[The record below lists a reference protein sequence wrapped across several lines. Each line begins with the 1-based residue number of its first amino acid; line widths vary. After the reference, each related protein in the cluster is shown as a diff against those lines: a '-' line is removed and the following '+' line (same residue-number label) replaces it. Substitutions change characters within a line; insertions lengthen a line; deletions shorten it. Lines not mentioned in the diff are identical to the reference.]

1 MKAKHR
7 YLGGKRIGRWL
18 SYALAACVAT
28 QATVPAAWSPARLLE
43 TKARHAAPT
52 RATAALNQALELQR
66 RGDYESAAKAID
78 VAKARQEELTQVER
92 RELAMVEERNQDAL
106 RSRQEGSD
114 QLNLLE
120 KLVQAGQRSAAATF
134 LKRILPNEQFLSTP
148 DQERLG
154 KLAEEAH
161 PRTARAALPDNE
173 PATAGNPKGDLQDA
187 RKQMYQGHFNEAEE
201 VARRLESG
209 DGSIYGASEDS
220 PSKLR
225 TDIVKYRKDPQ
236 FLLAASHQNLKNGD
250 FDRAESLARLA
261 DRYAGP
267 ATFLFTPDS
276 PSKVLKQIQQQRG
289 KPGTAAA
296 AGEKSNIQLTS
307 ATSIKGDGEGN
318 GSKGAGAGNGAG
330 NSKQSPAGNGAGAGK
345 GAGTQNPSS
354 KGAGNGGLG
363 QNFQSPRGNGIN
375 GGTGGNGA
383 NGGNGAKGGPNA
395 TGLKTAKSAG
405 EGASAALLAEVADAK
420 VDSSIAIPAE
430 IKDAK
435 GILAHGRKALSQN
448 KLDEAMECAMR
459 ARSIPGSKFG
469 LFDDSPDRLKA
480 DVTKARAKAEQQEA
494 GKLLV
499 EARKAYESGDYE
511 LASRLAYK
519 AKQLRG
525 ASSIFDFGDRPESLL
540 ADINKAQLRKGK
552 PGTEVASATVA
563 RQNQAR
569 ALLVDARA
577 ALKAG
582 DANRCQQLLE
592 QVESMKVALTAAGDD
607 NTAALRKDLEVFVAS
622 RSGSPSGATAK
633 NTKPASKPTKPGVDG
648 ASLGGELL
656 AEAAILQKKGNL
668 VEARAK
674 ALTAQNT
681 SQPGGDDSANRFLQQ
696 LNQQAQATIKAH
708 LEQASEIARADSN
721 PQRFTAAEAEVEKAR
736 QLAMAFGLDT
746 QPVVAK
752 RDWLKQARAGAPK
765 DAAGTPVAGVPL
777 PVPFPGT
784 TIALGDKTTGA
795 QPSNQG
801 RTLLDKARQEL
812 RAGQAGN
819 ARRLA
824 EEAFQGPYGV
834 ADDATTVLRS
844 IDIEELNQKALS
856 SRRNF
861 DAMVSAFN
869 RREYSQAKL
878 MMGSVNEKLLDAD
891 RQGRLKEIITTPGML
906 SAVGESIAQTGASL
920 PAGAAPKDTAK
931 SSIPGEAIAAIPPLP
946 GAAGL
951 TAGGDE
957 PSPASDALAQAQALR
972 KVKFDRMQQRGLEV
986 QREAA
991 EKFRTGEMD
1000 AALDM
1005 LSDYVEQVE
1014 SEGIDQAK
1022 VAQLRRPV
1030 ESRMQHFKLLKAQK
1044 EFLDQDG
1051 SAKKDKKNVIGQ
1063 KMLAEDNRN
1072 KKVAEQMKLFNQS
1085 FKEGKYLEAESY
1097 AMRAQELDPDNAMAA
1112 AAINMAKT
1120 QRALVAVKGGKGDRE
1135 NMFLTG
1141 LNDAEKVG
1149 PALTS
1154 DKPIDVGND
1163 RKDLRD
1169 KRAPL
1174 TALSSPVRK
1183 SSAEKEIEGR
1193 MNQSVNLNFNNLP
1206 LKDVLED
1213 IRAMYQ
1219 INIVPDMAALEQEG
1233 ISLDRPVTLKL
1244 EQISLKSAL
1253 NLMLRNVH
1261 LTWVV
1266 KDEVLQITTE
1276 SQARGKMSTVT
1287 YQVTDLILP
1296 VENHGSV
1303 SGTNMNPLITRGT
1316 GTNGN
1321 GNGNNAPGGA
1331 PSPIQTPLSLSG
1343 GQAVG
1348 SPSGAE
1354 TSQADANWNK
1364 RNGQTTEESLIRLI
1378 TSTIEP
1384 QSWSTVGGSGTIE
1397 YYPLTMSL
1405 VINQTPNIQ
1414 EQVADLLNNLRR
1426 LLDQEV
1432 ALEVRLISIAEDFY
1446 ERIGLDFNLNI
1457 KTDRNT
1463 AKFEPMITSGQY
1475 KPAGY
1480 INDPYFR
1487 NMVGGISPA
1496 GAFTSDLDIPINQN
1510 SFNLTNPQFGNYL
1523 GAPGGGINMGL
1534 AFLSDI
1540 QVFLFMEAAQG
1551 DQRTNVM
1558 QAPKLTLFNGQTATI
1573 NVGDTQF
1580 FVMDVGVETLPNG
1593 NVTFQ
1598 PRTQGYFNGIQLTIQ
1613 AIISADRR
1621 TVRLSPNIAM
1631 QNLVPGPVNL
1641 FPVVVPIFPQPG
1653 INQINPADP
1662 ITFTQLI
1669 QQPVIQ
1675 SISVQT
1681 TVAVPD
1687 GGTVLMGGLKRL
1699 SEARNEYGTP
1709 VLSKIP
1715 YINRLF
1721 RNTGYGRETTS
1732 LLMMI
1737 TPRIVIQEEE
1747 EQLQTSF
1754 RPTPAVAP

>member
-1 MKAKHR
+1 MNANHKN
-7 YLGGKRIGRWL
+7 LSGKRMGRWL

-28 QATVPAAWSPARLLE
+28 QATVPAAWSPARLVL
-43 TKARHAAPT
+43 TKARQAAPT
-52 RATAALNQALELQR
+52 RASAALNQALELQR
-66 RGDYESAAKAID
+66 RGDYEGAAKAIEM
-78 VAKARQEELTQVER
+78 AKARQEELTQVER
-92 RELAMVEERNQDAL
+92 RELTMVEERVQEAL
-106 RSRQEGSD
+106 RARQEGSD

-120 KLVQAGQRSAAATF
+120 KLVKAGQQSAAAQF
-134 LKRILPNEQFLSTP
+134 LKRILPNEQFLSTT
-148 DQERLG
+148 DQDRLG
-154 KLAEEAH
+154 KLAEEAQ
-161 PRTARAALPDNE
+161 PRAARAALPDTE
-173 PATAGNPKGDLQDA
+173 PSANPKGELQDA
-187 RKQMYQGHFNEAEE
+187 RKLMVQGHFNEAEE

-209 DGSIYGASEDS
+209 DTSIYGASEDS

-225 TDIVKYRKDPQ
+225 ADIVKYRKDPQ
-236 FLLAASHQNLKNGD
+236 FLLASSHQNMKSGD
-250 FDRAESLARLA
+250 YDRAESLARLA
-261 DRYAGP
+261 DRYAAP
-267 ATFLFTPDS
+267 TTFLFTPDS
-276 PSKVLKQIQQQRG
+276 PSKVLKQIQQQRAKNG
-289 KPGTAAA
+289 ATAAA
-296 AGEKSNIQLTS
+296 SPKSDIIQTG
-307 ATSIKGDGEGN
+307 ATAAKGDGEGE
-318 GSKGAGAGNGAG
+318 GSGTKGLGKGSQSPSGAGMGAGNKGA
-330 NSKQSPAGNGAGAGK
+330 GAGAGK
-345 GAGTQNPSS
+345 GNKGAGDGLGRGNQAPSS
-354 KGAGNGGLG
+354 GAGDGGKGGKGAGNG
-363 QNFQSPRGNGIN
+363 
-375 GGTGGNGA
+375 
-383 NGGNGAKGGPNA
+383 
-395 TGLKTAKSAG
+395 LKTAKAG
-405 EGASAALLAEVADAK
+405 TESTQEIPKAEGAPQKADA
-420 VDSSIAIPAE
+420 SLPAPADA
-430 IKDAK
+430 KDAK
-435 GILAHGRKALSQN
+435 GLLAQGRKALAQN

-459 ARSIPGSKFG
+459 ARSIPGAKFG
-469 LFDDSPDRLKA
+469 LFDDSPDRLKT
-480 DVTKARAKAEQQEA
+480 DVTKAMAKANQQEA
-494 GKLLV
+494 GKLLAD
-499 EARKAYESGDYE
+499 ARKAYESGDYE
-511 LASRLAYK
+511 QASRLAYK

-525 ASSIFDFGDRPESLL
+525 GSSSIFDFGDRPESLL

-552 PGTEVASATVA
+552 PGTEAASATVA

-569 ALLVDARA
+569 ALMADART
-577 ALKAG
+577 ALKSG

-592 QVESMKVALTAAGDD
+592 QVESMNVALTAAGDD
-607 NTAALRKDLEVFVAS
+607 NPATLRKDLEVFVAS
-622 RSGSPSGATAK
+622 RSGGTAPGATAK
-633 NTKPASKPTKPGVDG
+633 NTKPAAKPGPKAGSV
-648 ASLGGELL
+648 GGELL
-656 AEAAILQKKGNL
+656 AEAAALQKKGNL
-668 VEARAK
+668 IEARAK
-674 ALTAQNT
+674 ALTAQNAGT
-681 SQPGGDDSANRFLQQ
+681 PGGDEAANGFLQQ
-696 LNQQAQATIKAH
+696 LNQQAQSTIKAH
-708 LEQASEIARADSN
+708 LEQATDIVRSGSN
-721 PQRFTAAEAEVEKAR
+721 PERYTAAEAEVEKAR

-746 QPVVAK
+746 QPVAAK
-752 RDWLKQARAGAPK
+752 KDWLKQARVGAPK
-765 DAAGTPVAGVPL
+765 DAAGTPIAAVPPL

-784 TIALGDKTTGA
+784 TTASAEKPGA
-795 QPSNQG
+795 VEKASGQG
-801 RTLLDKARQEL
+801 KTLLDKARQEL
-812 RAGQAGN
+812 RAGQTGN

-834 ADDATTVLRS
+834 ADEATSVLRS
-844 IDIEELNQKALS
+844 VDIEELNQKALS

-869 RREYSQAKL
+869 RREYSQARV

-891 RQGRLKEIITTPGML
+891 RQSRLKEILTTPGMQ
-906 SAVGESIAQTGASL
+906 ATVGEAIAQTGANL
-920 PAGAAPKDTAK
+920 PAGAAPKDSGK
-931 SSIPGEAIAAIPPLP
+931 AIVASEPVAPPLP

-951 TAGGDE
+951 TAGVDE
-957 PSPASDALAQAQALR
+957 AAPASDALAQAQALR

-991 EKFRTGEMD
+991 EKFRAGEMD

-1005 LSDYVEQVE
+1005 LSDFVEQVE
-1014 SEGIDQAK
+1014 SEGIDPAK

-1051 SAKKDKKNVIGQ
+1051 TAKKDKKNVIGQ

-1120 QRALVAVKGGKGDRE
+1120 QRALVAVKSGKGDRE
-1135 NMFLTG
+1135 NMVLTA

-1149 PALTS
+1149 PSLNS
-1154 DKPIDVGND
+1154 DKPLDVGND

-1169 KRAPL
+1169 KRQPL

-1183 SSAEKEIEGR
+1183 SSAEKEIESR
-1193 MNQSVNLNFNNLP
+1193 LNQSVNLNFNNLP

-1233 ISLDRPVTLKL
+1233 ISLERPVTLKL

-1276 SQARGKMSTVT
+1276 SQARGKMTTVT

-1303 SGTNMNPLITRGT
+1303 SGTTMNPLITRGT
-1316 GTNGN
+1316 GTSGGN
-1321 GNGNNAPGGA
+1321 NNAPGGQ

-1343 GQAVG
+1343 GQPVG
-1348 SPSGAE
+1348 NPTGGELGQSDS
-1354 TSQADANWNK
+1354 NWNK
-1364 RNGQTTEESLIRLI
+1364 KNGQTTEEALIRLI

-1487 NMVGGISPA
+1487 NMVGGITPA

-1510 SFNLTNPQFGNYL
+1510 SFNLTNPQFGNYF

-1558 QAPKLTLFNGQTATI
+1558 QAPKLTLFNGQTASL

-1621 TVRLSPNIAM
+1621 TVRLSPNIVM

-1675 SISVQT
+1675 SIMVQT

-1709 VLSKIP
+1709 ILSKIP

-1747 EQLQTSF
+1747 EQLQTTF

>member
-1 MKAKHR
+1 MSANHR
-7 YLGGKRIGRWL
+7 YLGGRRMGRWL

-28 QATVPAAWSPARLLE
+28 QATVPAAWSPARMIQ
-43 TKARHAAPT
+43 TKARQAAPT
-52 RATAALNQALELQR
+52 RASAALNQALEMQR
-66 RGDYESAAKAID
+66 RGDYEGAAKAIE

-92 RELAMVEERNQDAL
+92 RELTMLDERVQEAMRA
-106 RSRQEGSD
+106 RQEGSD

-120 KLVQAGQRSAAATF
+120 KLVKAGQQSAAAQF
-134 LKRILPNEQFLSTP
+134 IKRILPNEQFLSSN

-154 KLAEEAH
+154 QLADKAQ
-161 PRTARAALPDNE
+161 PRAARAALPDNE
-173 PATAGNPKGDLQDA
+173 PSANPKGELQDA
-187 RKQMYQGHFNEAEE
+187 RRMMVQGLFNEADDI
-201 VARRLESG
+201 ARRLETG
-209 DGSIYGASEDS
+209 DTSLFGASEDS

-225 TDIVKYRKDPQ
+225 ADIVKYRKDPQ
-236 FLLAASHQNLKNGD
+236 FLLAASHQNMKGGD
-250 FDRAESLARLA
+250 YDRAESLARLA
-261 DRYAGP
+261 DKYATP
-267 ATFLFTPDS
+267 STFLFTPDS
-276 PSKVLKQIQQQRG
+276 PSKVLKQIQQQRAKAG
-289 KPGTAAA
+289 TTAAKSPK
-296 AGEKSNIQLTS
+296 GEIIQTGATAS
-307 ATSIKGDGEGN
+307 ASTKGEGEGN
-318 GSKGAGAGNGAG
+318 GTKGLGKG
-330 NSKQSPAGNGAGAGK
+330 SQSPNSNGMGAGAGK
-345 GAGTQNPSS
+345 GAGNS
-354 KGAGNGGLG
+354 KGAGAGGLG
-363 QNFQSPRGNGIN
+363 KGNQAPSQ
-375 GGTGGNGA
+375 GA
-383 NGGNGAKGGPNA
+383 GDGSKGAKGGN
-395 TGLKTAKSAG
+395 GLKTAKNPTEPSQDLAKIEDAKTG
-405 EGASAALLAEVADAK
+405 EASLPAPADA
-420 VDSSIAIPAE
+420 
-430 IKDAK
+430 KDAK
-435 GILAHGRKALSQN
+435 GLLTQGRKALAQN
-448 KLDEAMECAMR
+448 KLDQAMECAMR
-459 ARSIPGSKFG
+459 ARAIPGAKFG
-469 LFDDSPDRLKA
+469 LFDDSPDRLIS
-480 DVTKARAKAEQQEA
+480 DVTKAKSKADQQEA
-494 GKLLV
+494 GKLIAD
-499 EARKAYESGDYE
+499 ARKAYEAGDYE
-511 LASRLAYK
+511 QASRLAYK

-525 ASSIFDFGDRPESLL
+525 PSSIFDFGDRPESLL
-540 ADINKAQLRKGK
+540 AEINKAQLRKGK
-552 PGTEVASATVA
+552 PGTEAASAIVA

-569 ALLVDARA
+569 ALLADART
-577 ALKAG
+577 ALKSG
-582 DANRCQQLLE
+582 DSNRCQQLLE
-592 QVESMKVALTAAGDD
+592 QVESMNVALTAAGDD
-607 NTAALRKDLEVFVAS
+607 NPAALRKDLEVFVAS
-622 RSGSPSGATAK
+622 RSGGAAPGAIAK
-633 NTKPASKPTKPGVDG
+633 NTKPSPGKAGSKP
-648 ASLGGELL
+648 ANLGGELL
-656 AEAAILQKKGNL
+656 AEAAALQKKGNL
-668 VEARAK
+668 IEARAK

-681 SQPGGDDSANRFLQQ
+681 TQPGGDEAVSGFLQQ

-708 LEQASEIARADSN
+708 LEQASEIARSGSN
-721 PQRFTAAEAEVEKAR
+721 PDRYAAADAEVEKAR
-736 QLAMAFGLDT
+736 KLAMAFGLDT
-746 QPVVAK
+746 QPVAAK
-752 RDWLKQARAGAPK
+752 REWLKQARAGAPK
-765 DAAGTPVAGVPL
+765 DAAGTPVAVAPPLPIPL
-777 PVPFPGT
+777 PVPGTPG
-784 TIALGDKTTGA
+784 AAADKKETASA
-795 QPSNQG
+795 QG
-801 RTLLDKARQEL
+801 KTLLDKSRQEL
-812 RAGQAGN
+812 RAGQTAN

-834 ADDATTVLRS
+834 AEDATAVLRS
-844 IDIEELNQKALS
+844 IDIEEVNQKALS

-869 RREYSQAKL
+869 RREYSQARIL
-878 MMGSVNEKLLDAD
+878 MGSVNEKLLDAD
-891 RQGRLKEIITTPGML
+891 RQGRLKEIMTTPGMQA
-906 SAVGESIAQTGASL
+906 AVGEAIAQTGANL
-920 PAGAAPKDTAK
+920 PAGAAPKGTGSTTVA
-931 SSIPGEAIAAIPPLP
+931 SEPTVPPLP

-951 TAGGDE
+951 TAGGEDAA
-957 PSPASDALAQAQALR
+957 PASDALAQAQAMR
-972 KVKFDRMQQRGLEV
+972 KVKFDRMQQRGLDV

-991 EKFRTGEMD
+991 EKFRAGEMD

-1005 LSDYVEQVE
+1005 LSDYIEQVE
-1014 SEGIDQAK
+1014 SEGIDAAK

-1044 EFLDQDG
+1044 DFLDQDG
-1051 SAKKDKKNVIGQ
+1051 TAKNNKKNVIGQ

-1120 QRALVAVKGGKGDRE
+1120 QRALVAVKNGKGDRE
-1135 NMFLTG
+1135 SMVLTA

-1149 PALTS
+1149 PSLNS
-1154 DKPIDVGND
+1154 ERPLDVGND

-1169 KRAPL
+1169 KRQPL

-1193 MNQSVNLNFNNLP
+1193 LNQSVNLNFNNLP

-1233 ISLDRPVTLKL
+1233 ISLERPVTLKL

-1303 SGTNMNPLITRGT
+1303 SGTSMNPLITRGT
-1316 GTNGN
+1316 GTSG
-1321 GNGNNAPGGA
+1321 GNNNGPGGQ

-1343 GQAVG
+1343 GQPVG
-1348 SPSGAE
+1348 TPTGGDLGQSDS
-1354 TSQADANWNK
+1354 NWNK
-1364 RNGQTTEESLIRLI
+1364 KNGQTTEEALIRLI

-1487 NMVGGISPA
+1487 NMVGGITPA

-1510 SFNLTNPQFGNYL
+1510 SFNLTNPQFGNYF

-1558 QAPKLTLFNGQTATI
+1558 QAPKLTLFNGQTATL

-1621 TVRLSPNIAM
+1621 TVRLSPNIVM

-1675 SISVQT
+1675 SIMVQT

-1709 VLSKIP
+1709 ILSKIP

-1747 EQLQTSF
+1747 EQLQTTF

>member
-1 MKAKHR
+1 MIANHR
-7 YLGGKRIGRWL
+7 NLSGKRMGRWL
-18 SYALAACVAT
+18 CFALAASVAT
-28 QATVPAAWSPARLLE
+28 QGTLPAAWSPARLAV
-43 TKARHAAPT
+43 TRVRQAAPT

-66 RGDYESAAKAID
+66 RGDYEGAAKAIE

-92 RELAMVEERNQDAL
+92 RELVMVEERNQEAM
-106 RSRQEGSD
+106 RARQEGTGQID
-114 QLNLLE
+114 LLE
-120 KLVQAGQRSAAATF
+120 KLVKAGQRAAAATF
-134 LKRILPNEQFLSTP
+134 LKRILPNEQFLSSP

-154 KLAEEAH
+154 RLAEEAQ

-173 PATAGNPKGDLQDA
+173 PTQGAGGNPKGELQDA
-187 RKQMYQGHFNEAEE
+187 RRQMLDGHFNEADDI
-201 VARRLESG
+201 ARRLESG
-209 DGSIYGASEDS
+209 DASIFGPTEDS
-220 PSKLR
+220 PTKLR
-225 TDIVKYRKDPQ
+225 ADIVKYRKDPQ
-236 FLLAASHQNLKNGD
+236 FLLAAAHQNMKRGD
-250 FDRAESLARLA
+250 YDRAESLARLA
-261 DRYAGP
+261 DRYAGK

-276 PSKVLKQIQQQRG
+276 PSKLISQIAQLR
-289 KPGTAAA
+289 KNNPGVSTAGA
-296 AGEKSNIQLTS
+296 NTDRTTQLVS
-307 ATSIKGDGEGN
+307 ATEPAGGKGDETDVP
-318 GSKGAGAGNGAG
+318 GSKGAGKGTQSPSGAG
-330 NSKQSPAGNGAGAGK
+330 LGAGK
-345 GAGTQNPSS
+345 GSQAP
-354 KGAGNGGLG
+354 GGLG
-363 QNFQSPRGNGIN
+363 S
-375 GGTGGNGA
+375 
-383 NGGNGAKGGPNA
+383 KGSG
-395 TGLKTAKSAG
+395 GLKTSKANNGEMPATARKPDAKG
-405 EGASAALLAEVADAK
+405 NDPIASALKDTTTGEKTGPAASKAEASLPAPADA
-420 VDSSIAIPAE
+420 
-430 IKDAK
+430 KDAK
-435 GILAHGRKALSQN
+435 GLLVQGRKALAQN
-448 KLDEAMECAMR
+448 KLEEAMELAMR
-459 ARSIPGSKFG
+459 ARAVPGAKFG
-469 LFDDSPDRLKA
+469 LFDDSPDRLRS
-480 DVTKARAKAEQQEA
+480 DVAKARAKADQQEA
-494 GKLLV
+494 TKLLGQ
-499 EARKAYESGDYE
+499 ARKAYETGDYE
-511 LASRLAYK
+511 QASRLAYK

-552 PGTEVASATVA
+552 PGTETASATVA

-569 ALLVDARA
+569 ALLSDARA

-582 DANRCQQLLE
+582 DSNRCQQLLE
-592 QVESMKVALTAAGDD
+592 QVEAMKVALTGPGDD
-607 NTAALRKDLEVFVAS
+607 NPATLRKDLELFVAS
-622 RSGSPSGATAK
+622 RTGSNPGTAVTK
-633 NTKPASKPTKPGVDG
+633 NTKPAAKPGKPG
-648 ASLGGELL
+648 ADAPSVGSELL
-656 AEAAILQKKGNL
+656 AEAVSLQKKGNL

-674 ALTAQNT
+674 ALSAQNAA
-681 SQPGGDDSANRFLQQ
+681 QAGNEEAPNRFLQQ
-696 LNQQAQATIKAH
+696 LSQQAQATIKAH
-708 LEQASEIARADSN
+708 LDQAAEIVRADSN
-721 PQRFTAAEAEVEKAR
+721 PDRYAAADAEIEKAR
-736 QLAMAFGLDT
+736 QLSMAFGLDT
-746 QPVVAK
+746 QPVLAK
-752 RDWLKQARAGAPK
+752 REWLKQARAGAPK
-765 DAAGTPVAGVPL
+765 DNAGTPVAGIPL
-777 PVPFPGT
+777 PVPFPT
-784 TIALGDKTTGA
+784 PANSQT
-795 QPSNQG
+795 QVSNQG
-801 RTLLDKARQEL
+801 KTLLDKARQEL

-834 ADDATTVLRS
+834 ADDATAVLRS

-856 SRRNF
+856 SRRSF

-878 MMGSVNEKLLDAD
+878 LMGSVNEKLLDAD
-891 RQGRLKEIITTPGML
+891 RQSRLKEILTTPGMM
-906 SAVGESIAQTGASL
+906 STIGEGIAQTGGTL
-920 PAGAAPKDTAK
+920 PAGAAPRDGGKALAGD
-931 SSIPGEAIAAIPPLP
+931 SSLLPKAPPVPGTP
-946 GAAGL
+946 GL
-951 TAGGDE
+951 TSGGEE
-957 PSPASDALAQAQALR
+957 PAPVSDALAQAQALR
-972 KVKFDRMQQRGLEV
+972 KIKFDKMQQRGMEV

-991 EKFRTGEMD
+991 EKFRSGEMD

-1005 LSDYVEQVE
+1005 LSDFIEQIE
-1014 SEGIDQAK
+1014 SEGIEPTK
-1022 VAQLRRPV
+1022 VAQLRRPA
-1030 ESRMQHFKLLKAQK
+1030 ESRLQHFKLLKAQK
-1044 EFLDQDG
+1044 EFLEKDG
-1051 SAKKDKKNVIGQ
+1051 TAKDTKKNVIGQ

-1072 KKVAEQMKLFNQS
+1072 KKVAEQMKLFNQA

-1120 QRALVAVKGGKGDRE
+1120 QRALVAVKSGKSERE
-1135 NMFLTG
+1135 QMFTTG

-1149 PALTS
+1149 PALNSEKPLDIGS
-1154 DKPIDVGND
+1154 DMKE
-1163 RKDLRD
+1163 RRD
-1169 KRAPL
+1169 KRQPL

-1183 SSAEKEIEGR
+1183 NGAEKEIEAR
-1193 MNQSVNLNFNNLP
+1193 LNQSVNLNFNNLP

-1233 ISLDRPVTLKL
+1233 ISLERPVTLKL

-1276 SQARGKMSTVT
+1276 SQARGKMTTTT

-1303 SGTNMNPLITRGT
+1303 NGTSMNPLITRGT
-1316 GTNGN
+1316 GTTNPA
-1321 GNGNNAPGGA
+1321 NNQPGGV

-1348 SPSGAE
+1348 TPSGGDLGQPDGA
-1354 TSQADANWNK
+1354 WNK
-1364 RNGQTTEESLIRLI
+1364 RTGQTTEEALIRLI

-1432 ALEVRLISIAEDFY
+1432 ALEIRLISIAEDFY

-1487 NMVGGISPA
+1487 NMVGGITQA
-1496 GAFTSDLDIPINQN
+1496 GAFTSDLDIPISQN
-1510 SFNLTNPQFGNYL
+1510 SFNLTNPQFGNYF
-1523 GAPGGGINMGL
+1523 GAPGGGISAGL

-1540 QVFLFMEAAQG
+1540 QVFLFLEAAQG
-1551 DQRTNVM
+1551 DTRTNVM
-1558 QAPKLTLFNGQTATI
+1558 QAPKLTLFNGQTATL

-1593 NVTFQ
+1593 NVIFQ
-1598 PRTQGYFNGIQLTIQ
+1598 PRTQGFFNGIQLTIQ

-1709 VLSKIP
+1709 ILSKIP

-1747 EQLQTSF
+1747 EQIQTNF